1 MSSQLDL
8 NIKKAL
14 IEDTLNLLNMSPDD
28 RIDYQNRA
36 AINSQIR
43 LYGER
48 FSEKKSFKKKRDS
61 YVIIIIIIIIIIIFI
76 FIIFIYYYFY
86 LLLFF

>member
-1 MSSQLDL
+1 MLSQLDL

-36 AINSQIR
+36 AIHSQIR
-43 LYGER
+43 LYGEP
-48 FSEKKSFKKKRDS
+48 FSEKKSYKKKHDS
-61 YVIIIIIIIIIIIFI
+61 YVITIILYLFLFYFI
-76 FIIFIYYYFY
+76 LQSFS
-86 LLLFF
+86 